1 MGVCPACNAHYD
13 PETTFCP
20 KDGTQVV
27 SDGAQEEGPSLVGQ
41 VIADRYRLTKK
52 LGEGG
57 MGEVYEAQH
66 IYIEKRVA
74 LKLLRPEIMSNQEAV
89 TRFYQEARS
98 ASAIGHDNIVE
109 IDDFGKLPDGRVYL
123 SMEYLEGES
132 LNDALQMPMDLGR
145 ALDIVIQVGKGL
157 AAAHAKNIVHRD
169 MKPENVFLVHK
180 DGKETAKILDFGI
193 AKVSG
198 TEGNQHL
205 TRTGTIFGTPHYMSP
220 EQALGKA
227 LDHRTDIYSVGVI
240 MYEMFTGTVP
250 FKAESFMGILTQH
263 LTTLPKPPHEQAP
276 ERVIPLPVE
285 AVILKA
291 MAKEVNDRYQT
302 MSALLADLEKL
313 QAELKAG
320 VPLSPATVA
329 SGAPVFAPMPG
340 SGAQGVSAA
349 MTTPRT
355 AQGLA
360 VPMPPVGFPQ
370 APPPAPGMWA
380 PPGQPLGVPAT
391 TPVPV
396 QSGPVAMAPPAAPY
410 GGPAHTAMVPP
421 RAQPKKGKGGLVAV
435 IVIVVVLLGG
445 GGAAAAIFWDDLM
458 GTQPPPK
465 GPIAGPVKG
474 PVKGDVPPAKVPQPV
489 KAPAPQWTA
498 VQITSTPMGAS
509 ITHEGKEIAK
519 TPAKVRVPPDRLIT
533 YVLRLDGHKEYPVV
547 LNPGD
552 TASKHAFMVKAGGE
566 APKPKAG
573 APKPKPKPAT
583 PAAPKDPYE
592 RLK

>member
-1 MGVCPACNAHYD
+1 MGVCPACNARY
-13 PETTFCP
+13 EGEVTFCP
-20 KDGTQVV
+20 KDGTQVI
-27 SDGAQEEGPSLVGQ
+27 SDPDQKEEPSLVGQ

-66 IYIEKRVA
+66 IYIEKKVA

-98 ASAIGHDNIVE
+98 ASAIGHENIVE

-132 LNDALQMPMDLGR
+132 LNDALQRPMDLGR
-145 ALDIVIQVGKGL
+145 ALDIVIQVCKGL
-157 AAAHAKNIVHRD
+157 AAAHVKNIVHRD
-169 MKPENVFLVHK
+169 MKPENVFLTKK
-180 DGKETAKILDFGI
+180 DGKEVAKILDFGI

-263 LTTLPKPPHEQAP
+263 LTTQPRAPHEEAP
-276 ERVIPLPVE
+276 ERQIPIPVE

-291 MAKEVNDRYQT
+291 MAKEVGDRYQS
-302 MSALLADLEKL
+302 MAELLTDLEKL
-313 QAELKAG
+313 YQDYQAG
-320 VPLSPATVA
+320 VPLGADTIAQIPSVGAAAVSGPAA
-329 SGAPVFAPMPG
+329 
-340 SGAQGVSAA
+340 SAA

-355 AQGLA
+355 AQG
-360 VPMPPVGFPQ
+360 PVV
-370 APPPAPGMWA
+370 A
-380 PPGQPLGVPAT
+380 PPGQMPPPMAPGMPGAPWPSPTQGMPAT

-396 QSGPVAMAPPAAPY
+396 QAAPVPGVAPALPY
-410 GGPAHTAMVPP
+410 GGPSSTAMVPP
-421 RAQPKKGKGGLVAV
+421 RAAPKKGKGGLIAILV
-435 IVIVVVLLGG
+435 ILVVLLGG
-445 GGAAAAIFWDDLM
+445 GGAAVFVFQDQLF

-465 GPIAGPVKG
+465 RPVAGLTATGVGSPGVRTPVVA
-474 PVKGDVPPAKVPQPV
+474 PVV
-489 KAPAPQWTA
+489 KAPPPKWTA
-498 VQITSTPMGAS
+498 VQVTSTPMGAA
-509 ITHEGKEIAK
+509 IFHDGKEIAK
-519 TPAKVRVPPDRLIT
+519 TPARVRVPPDRLIT
-533 YVLRLDGHKEYPVV
+533 YVIRYPGYKEETLG
-547 LNPGD
+547 LNPGE
-552 TASKHAFMVKAGGE
+552 TANKHFMLEKLSSHHE
-566 APKPKAG
+566 KPKA
-573 APKPKPKPAT
+573 KPRSGSKPKPAV
-583 PAAPKDPYE
+583 PPKPKDPYE
-592 RLK
+592 RLH